1 MLKIEDLYV
10 EIDGQEIVKGLDL
23 EVGKGEIHAI
33 MGPNGSGKST
43 LANVLMGHPRYE
55 VTEGSITFQGED
67 VFELEPDERAK
78 LGMFLA
84 FQYPSEVP
92 GVSVANFLRTA
103 VNSVR
108 EDELSPMEMYRL
120 LQEKMSIMQMD
131 PRFAERYLNEGFSGG
146 EKKRN
151 EILQMLMLDPKL
163 AIMDETDSGLDIDAL
178 QVVAKGV
185 NEMKGP
191 EFSAVIIT
199 HYQRILRYIE
209 PDRVH
214 VMLDGRLVT
223 SGGKELADDLEG
235 KGRENAG
242 RQDYT
247 GARPRRVQVRFP
259 RSGGVL
265 LQDPEEGYRPG
276 DRGHDLQAQER
287 AGVDARVPAEGAGVV
302 PREAD
307 PDLGRRP
314 LRDGLRRHL
323 LLHKAHGEP
332 GPLLG
337 RCARRHKEHLREA
350 RHPAGREGEPGR
362 RRGAVRV
369 RGRLPLPEEG
379 ARRAGRHLPGYG
391 LWTARARGH
400 RRGVLRYHHP
410 AGRQQVRGAEL
421 RRVVGRLVRVHPA
434 SGVLPHQRGEHGP
447 VRADAHHRRRGFL
460 RALHRGLHG
469 TDVYH
474 ELAALGGSR
483 VDR

>member
-1 MLKIEDLYV
+1 MLKIEDLQV

-55 VTEGSITFQGED
+55 VTGGSITFQGED

-108 EDELSPMEMYRL
+108 EEELSPMEMYRL
-120 LQEKMSIMQMD
+120 LQEKMRIMQMD

-223 SGGKELADDLEG
+223 SGGKELADDLEE
-235 KGRENAG
+235 KGYDWV
-242 RQDYT
+242 RQE
-247 GARPRRVQVRFP
+247 F
-259 RSGGVL
+259 
-265 LQDPEEGYRPG
+265 
-276 DRGHDLQAQER
+276 
-287 AGVDARVPAEGAGVV
+287 GAG
-302 PREAD
+302 
-307 PDLGRRP
+307 
-314 LRDGLRRHL
+314 
-323 LLHKAHGEP
+323 
-332 GPLLG
+332 
-337 RCARRHKEHLREA
+337 
-350 RHPAGREGEPGR
+350 
-362 RRGAVRV
+362 
-369 RGRLPLPEEG
+369 
-379 ARRAGRHLPGYG
+379 
-391 LWTARARGH
+391 T
-400 RRGVLRYHHP
+400 
-410 AGRQQVRGAEL
+410 Q
-421 RRVVGRLVRVHPA
+421 
-434 SGVLPHQRGEHGP
+434 S
-447 VRADAHHRRRGFL
+447 
-460 RALHRGLHG
+460 
-469 TDVYH
+469 
-474 ELAALGGSR
+474 
-483 VDR
+483 